1 MKQTF
6 NLVTFEIRDGE
17 YSYNDYAIFKKD
29 TTNMNESEIITEA
42 EIATSNLPL
51 KEVYG
56 EDFEYDYREI
66 IVYSIQE
73 ITKKEVDTLQK
84 LHVAF

>member
-56 EDFEYDYREI
+56 EDFEYDYRKI

-73 ITKKEVDTLQK
+73 ITKAEVDTLQK